1 MLKVSKTVND
11 FSLIQVSNPSTL
23 ELQTLVKTYHATS
36 ETLSYAIDPNERARA
51 EIDEENNSFLIIFHA
66 LSSLYNAGIQTEPAA
81 FLFLPKALVIFTHD
95 STHYVNKIMD
105 RNLKTLLRKTLNKPV
120 QLNSSL
126 MINAVF
132 NTIYELTM
140 RFNDAVS
147 RINYDRQAIQDK
159 FKTRLNHSGIQS
171 MLQLETSLIYLLT
184 SLKSNTSLLNSMMRL
199 PNLNLTKAQRNRLEE
214 IIIESEQSQEMAQLS
229 SDIIEQVS
237 KSYSD
242 ILDNNLNNTM
252 KSLTI
257 LSIVLAVPNI
267 VFGFFGQNVKLPL
280 ADQGWSWLVTLEIS
294 SLLILIVYLIVNWS
308 NFFKKW
314 SHKNTAFQTGIE

>member
-126 MINAVF
+126 MVNAVF

-184 SLKSNTSLLNSMMRL
+184 SLKSNTSLLNSMMHL

-252 KSLTI
+252 KFLTI

-294 SLLILIVYLIVNWS
+294 FLLILIVYLIVNWS

>member
-1 MLKVSKTVND
+1 MLKVTKKTDD
-11 FSLIQVSNPSTL
+11 FSWIQVSNPSTL
-23 ELQTLVKTYHATS
+23 ELQTLVKNYHATS
-36 ETLSYAIDPNERARA
+36 ESLSYAIDENERARA
-51 EIDEENNSFLIIFHA
+51 EIDEENNIFLIIFHA
-66 LSSLYNAGIQTEPAA
+66 LCSNLNEGIQTEPAA
-81 FLFLPKALVIFTHD
+81 FMFLPNAVVVFTHD
-95 STHYVNKIMD
+95 ETHYVNKIMD
-105 RNLKTLLRKTLNKPV
+105 RNAKILGRKNIDSKAPFGG
-120 QLNSSL
+120 SI
-126 MINAVF
+126 MIDVVF

-147 RINYDRQAIQDK
+147 RINYDRQAIQAK

-199 PNLNLTKAQRNRLEE
+199 PNLNLTKQQRTKLEE

-242 ILDNNLNNTM
+242 VLDNNLNNTM
-252 KSLTI
+252 KFLTI

-267 VFGFFGQNVKLPL
+267 VFGFYGQNVSLPF
-280 ADQGWSWLVTLEIS
+280 ANSTRSWELTILIS
-294 SLLILIVYLIVNWS
+294 IGLILIVYLIVNWS
-308 NFFKKW
+308 NFFKK
-314 SHKNTAFQTGIE
+314 

>member
-1 MLKVSKTVND
+1 MLKVTKKTDD
-11 FSLIQVSNPSTL
+11 FSWIQVSNPSTL

-36 ETLSYAIDPNERARA
+36 EALSYAIDENERARA
-51 EIDEENNSFLIIFHA
+51 EIDEEHNIFLIIFHA
-66 LSSLYNAGIQTEPAA
+66 LCANLKNGIQTEPTA
-81 FLFLPKALVIFTHD
+81 FMFLPKAMVVFTHD

-105 RNLKTLLRKTLNKPV
+105 RNAKAIDRKSGDQKSPISS
-120 QLNSSL
+120 QL
-126 MINAVF
+126 MMDVVF

-147 RINYDRQAIQDK
+147 RINYDRQAIQNK

-199 PNLNLTKAQRNRLEE
+199 PNLNLTKNQRARLEE

-252 KSLTI
+252 KFLTI

-267 VFGFFGQNVKLPL
+267 VFGFYGQNVSLPF
-280 ADQGWSWLVTLEIS
+280 ANSARSWELTILIS
-294 SLLILIVYLIVNWS
+294 MALILIVYLIVNWS
-308 NFFKKW
+308 NFFKK
-314 SHKNTAFQTGIE
+314 